1 MAVIELRVNGKVI
14 ETRPFT
20 EMTVGIMEG
29 LNKLDSKSEF
39 YEMNKA
45 MLIMKSCLVDKSD
58 WEVFENMTIPEFSE
72 ILNEWSEMQSGE
84 SLI

>member
-1 MAVIELRVNGKVI
+1 MAVVELRVHGRVV

-29 LNKLDSKSEF
+29 LSKLDSSNEF

-45 MLIMKSCLVDKSD
+45 ILILKSCLVNKDD
-58 WEVFENMTIPEFSE
+58 WEVFSDMPVAEFSE
-72 ILNEWSEMQSGE
+72 IVTEWTELQSGTT
-84 SLI
+84 LD

>member
-1 MAVIELRVNGKVI
+1 MAVVELRVNGRVI
-14 ETRPFT
+14 ETRPFR

-29 LNKLDSKSEF
+29 LSKLDSTNEF

-45 MLIMKSCLVDKSD
+45 VLILKSCLMDKSD

-72 ILNEWSEMQSGE
+72 ILSEWTEMQSGE
-84 SLI
+84 SIL

>member
-1 MAVIELRVNGKVI
+1 MAVVELRVNGRVI

-29 LNKLDSKSEF
+29 LSKLDSTNEF

-45 MLIMKSCLVDKSD
+45 VLILKSCLMDKSD
-58 WEVFENMTIPEFSE
+58 WEVFESMTIPEFSE
-72 ILNEWSEMQSGE
+72 ILSEWTEMQSGE
-84 SLI
+84 NIL

>member
-45 MLIMKSCLVDKSD
+45 MLIMKSCLIDKSD